1 MRLPI
6 FGSSIP
12 TTQGQRF
19 DADGEFIRRW
29 LPELKDVPAKAI
41 HEPRVWADKQRVT
54 LNYPRP
60 IVDHK
65 QARVAT
71 LAAYEAARK
80 V

>member
-1 MRLPI
+1 
-6 FGSSIP
+6 
-12 TTQGQRF
+12 
-19 DADGEFIRRW
+19 
-29 LPELKDVPAKAI
+29 LKDVPAKAI
-41 HEPRVWADKQRVT
+41 HEPWIWADKQRVT